1 MELGV
6 GQIDVCSLE
15 SILALFDELDDVLF
29 WVKDGN
35 HRISA
40 LNRAF
45 AERVKLPVAEIM
57 GRTDR
62 ELYHQELAEVFIKDD
77 QRVLE
82 SGEPMRYKV
91 ELLTSRFGGVEW
103 RNTTKLPVVNADG
116 LVIGTTGISRP
127 LPNSSDA
134 LPAPYRAFGA
144 IVEYARSH
152 LSGRV
157 TVTQIAEQAG
167 MSIATLERR
176 FREHLRLSPR
186 AFLAQMR
193 LSHACQLLRD
203 TPLNMEE
210 IALECGYES
219 PAAFSRAFRRE
230 MELSPSG
237 FRRAVRAS
245 C

>member
-1 MELGV
+1 MEIGAQQV
-6 GQIDVCSLE
+6 DTTSID

-29 WVKDGN
+29 WVKDSS
-35 HRISA
+35 HRITA

-45 AERVKLPVAEIM
+45 AERVKLPPFEIL
-57 GRTDR
+57 GKTDA
-62 ELYHQELAEVFIKDD
+62 ELYYEELAQVFMDDD

-91 ELLTSRFGGVEW
+91 ELLTSRYSGVEW
-103 RNTTKLPVVNADG
+103 RNTTKLPVVNSDG
-116 LVIGTTGISRP
+116 RVVGTTGISRP

-134 LPAPYRAFGA
+134 LPGPYRAFGA
-144 IVEYARSH
+144 IVEFARSNI
-152 LSGRV
+152 GMRV
-157 TVTQIAEQAG
+157 TVKQIAEQAG

-176 FREHLRLSPR
+176 FREHLKLSPR

-193 LSHACQLLRD
+193 LSLACQLLRD

-230 MELSPSG
+230 MGSSPSG
-237 FRRAVRAS
+237 FRSAVRI
-245 C
+245 

>member
-1 MELGV
+1 MEIGSHPV
-6 GQIDVCSLE
+6 DATSID

-29 WVKDGN
+29 WVKDSS
-35 HRISA
+35 HRITA

-45 AERVKLPVAEIM
+45 AERVKLPAAEIL

-62 ELYHQELAEVFIKDD
+62 ELYHEELAEVFMDDD

-91 ELLTSRFGGVEW
+91 ELLTSRYSGVEW
-103 RNTTKLPVVNADG
+103 RNTTKLPVVNARG
-116 LVIGTTGISRP
+116 QVVGTTGISRP
-127 LPNSSDA
+127 LPYSADA
-134 LPAPYRAFGA
+134 LPGPYRAFGEM
-144 IVEYARSH
+144 VEYVRANIS
-152 LSGRV
+152 SRV
-157 TVTQIAEQAG
+157 TVQDIAEQAG

-186 AFLAQMR
+186 AFLGQMR
-193 LSHACQLLRD
+193 LSHACKLLRD

-219 PAAFSRAFRRE
+219 PAAYSRAFRRE
-230 MELSPSG
+230 MECSPSE
-237 FRRAVRAS
+237 FRKNVRN
-245 C
+245 